1 MVKDETENVDIYQLT
16 TVEKKLNVKKV
27 IIIILIIVILIML
40 LFITKRATYIIKQHK
55 VYEQYEAQL
64 AALKLQEEQR
74 LAELEKIRQ
83 AKIPKLTQTRKR

>member
-1 MVKDETENVDIYQLT
+1 MVGNEQENVNY
-16 TVEKKLNVKKV
+16 KKLNIKKV
-27 IIIILIIVILIML
+27 IIMILIFIILIML

-55 VYEQYEAQL
+55 IYEQYESQII
-64 AALKLQEEQR
+64 ALKIQEEQK